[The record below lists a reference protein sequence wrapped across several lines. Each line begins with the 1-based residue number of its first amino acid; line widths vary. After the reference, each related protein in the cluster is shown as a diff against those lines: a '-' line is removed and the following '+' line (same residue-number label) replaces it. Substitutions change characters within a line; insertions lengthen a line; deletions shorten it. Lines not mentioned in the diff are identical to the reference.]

1 MEEEKNDWTRE
12 QLQKEYV
19 EQMTAV
25 TIPVNIAIHGQQ
37 TVLDLSTIENI
48 LRSAEI
54 ISLEDC
60 GCRAKWHKCNAP
72 LDVCISLD
80 NRAREAIQSG
90 ARRIPLAQ
98 ALVVLQRSH
107 RAGLVHL
114 AFTFKGEEKPEV
126 ICSCCSCCCHS
137 LSALVR
143 FGMPDAVVASEH
155 IASQSD
161 ETCNSCGA
169 CVQRCQFRARHLDSD
184 NRLVFD
190 SSKCFG
196 CGLCVSTCPTGSI
209 ALIKR
214 NSVSPSL

>member
-1 MEEEKNDWTRE
+1 MGEEKNDWTRE

-25 TIPVNIAIHGQQ
+25 TIPVNITVHGQQ
-37 TVLDLSTIENI
+37 TVLELSTIENI

-80 NRAREAIQSG
+80 NRARESIQSG
-90 ARRIPLAQ
+90 ARRISLAQ
-98 ALVVLQRSH
+98 ALVILQRSH

-114 AFTFKGEEKPEV
+114 AFTFKDKENPEV

-155 IASQSD
+155 IARQNH
-161 ETCNSCGA
+161 ETCNNCGA
-169 CVQRCQFRARHLDSD
+169 CVQRCQFKARQLDSD
-184 NRLVFD
+184 KHLVFNP
-190 SSKCFG
+190 SRCFG
-196 CGLCVSTCPTGSI
+196 CGLCASTCPTRSI
-209 ALIKR
+209 ELVKRSNAL
-214 NSVSPSL
+214 PAF